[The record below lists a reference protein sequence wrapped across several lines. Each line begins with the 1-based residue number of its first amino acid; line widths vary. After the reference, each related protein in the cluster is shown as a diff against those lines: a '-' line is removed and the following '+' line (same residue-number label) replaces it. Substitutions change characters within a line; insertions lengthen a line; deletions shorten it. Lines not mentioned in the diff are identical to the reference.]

1 VVTKGLPLKTVVFDF
16 DGTLAKLNI
25 DFPLMRQTVLDLISS
40 YGVPLQS
47 LHDPFVLEMVA
58 AAETWIAKHRP
69 GSEKDFFYQA
79 NTLIT
84 SIEIEA
90 AQKGALFDDTRK
102 VLQELKN
109 REIKT
114 GIVTRNCL
122 AAVQVL
128 FPDIHH
134 CTDIVITREK
144 TPHVKPHPGHLQMTL
159 QWLAADPK
167 FAAMVGD
174 HPMDIK
180 TGKDA
185 GVYTVGVLSGCSKAD
200 DLKKAGADIILN
212 RAADIFAILV

>member
-1 VVTKGLPLKTVVFDF
+1 LVTKGLSLKTVVFDF

-25 DFPLMRQTVLDLISS
+25 DFALMRQTVLELISS

-47 LHDPFVLEMVA
+47 LQDHFVLEMVA

-90 AQKGALFDDTRK
+90 AQKGALFDETRR

-114 GIVTRNCL
+114 GVVTRNCL

-144 TPHVKPHPGHLQMTL
+144 TPHVKPHPGHLRMTL

-185 GVYTVGVLSGCSKAD
+185 GVYTVGVLSGYSKVD

>member
-1 VVTKGLPLKTVVFDF
+1 LVTKGLPLKTVVFDF

-47 LHDPFVLEMVA
+47 FHDHFVLEMVA